1 GRLAVEVLLEVEH
14 ACRLGDLAVD
24 LGAVDARELEREAHV
39 LAHGHVRVKRV
50 VLEDHRDVAI
60 LGRAL
65 VDDLA
70 ADLQIALG
78 DVLEAGAIDPVG
90 CWNCDAPGNCEIA
103 AGTVC
108 ACGVEVSE
116 TAKTKSF
123 QAKMK
128 TRIAVVKTPGA
139 ASGAMTLVKAWN
151 GVAPSTAAACSR
163 SQGISLKNADSV

>member
-1 GRLAVEVLLEVEH
+1 MSLSSISAMAVGDPYPLTGPAVRPATIRLWKSRTMMTMGIVTTI
-14 ACRLGDLAVD
+14 
-24 LGAVDARELEREAHV
+24 DAA
-39 LAHGHVRVKRV
+39 
-50 VLEDHRDVAI
+50 
-60 LGRAL
+60 
-65 VDDLA
+65 
-70 ADLQIALG
+70 
-78 DVLEAGAIDPVG
+78 AIDPVG

-108 ACGVEVSE
+108 AAGVEVSD

-123 QAKMK
+123 QAKMN